1 MEGVKTEGKW
11 EELMLSLRQIQA
23 KLEKIGKE
31 PIFRERTDVDLLF
44 GLMDDLVMVVHNLF
58 LKLEKP
64 AEEK

>member
-11 EELMLSLRQIQA
+11 EELILSLQQIQT

-31 PIFRERTDVDLLF
+31 PIFRERTDVDRLSK
-44 GLMDDLVMVVHNLF
+44 LMNDLVMVVHNLF